1 MSVERFLEHG
11 ASALGIGVDE
21 LVGRSKGGGRLVEA
35 REILTVLGV
44 ERYGFLVKPMAAAFE
59 RYGETA
65 SHWIARGTRR
75 RQDDTQYRAR
85 LEQLDRAIVSAASS
99 TR

>member
-1 MSVERFLEHG
+1 MSMESFLEYG
-11 ASALGIGVDE
+11 ASVPGIGVDE
-21 LVGRSKGGGRLVEA
+21 LVGRSKEGRLAEA
-35 REILTVLGV
+35 REMLTILGV
-44 ERYGFLVKPMAAAFE
+44 ERYGFLVKPMAAALE

-65 SHWIARGTRR
+65 SRWITRGTRH

-85 LEQLDRAIVSAASS
+85 LEQLDRAIVLAARS